1 MRKIFDF
8 KCPDGH
14 VTEHFVY
21 EDSKVR
27 CHCGKSCKRVISPVK
42 CQLDPASGHFPGATM
57 KWIKEHERLGGETSE
72 ES

>member
-14 VTEHFVY
+14 ITEHFVLP
-21 EDSKVR
+21 DSDVR
-27 CHCGKSCKRVISPVK
+27 CHCGKKAKRIISPVK
-42 CQLDPASGHFPGATM
+42 CQLDAVSGHFPGATM

-72 ES
+72 